1 MFFNMCETF
10 FIFRQSL
17 RINIVI
23 EVKFKVWK
31 QVCDD
36 SYVLHC
42 ALCAK
47 DIMLSKEIEV

>member
-1 MFFNMCETF
+1 MFFNMYETYF
-10 FIFRQSL
+10 VFRQSL

-23 EVKFKVWK
+23 ELKFKVWK

-36 SYVLHC
+36 SYVVHC

-47 DIMLSKEIEV
+47 DFMLSKEIKV